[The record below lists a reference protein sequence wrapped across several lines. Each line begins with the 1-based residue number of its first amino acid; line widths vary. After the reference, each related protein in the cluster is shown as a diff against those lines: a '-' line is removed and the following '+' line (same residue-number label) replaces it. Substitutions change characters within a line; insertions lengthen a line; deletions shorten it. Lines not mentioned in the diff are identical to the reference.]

1 MKQYFISAF
10 AMFVLALGLVGC
22 GSDVSVETI
31 GANRIATQ
39 TNCEV
44 NLRMH
49 AQKNFP
55 GKTLTT
61 SCDQDNEVTANSP
74 VGDGY
79 ATGKFSVD
87 GKPQADVS
95 CPTLMKTGI
104 CMNKYERETKPSFID
119 RQSEADAYAK
129 ANGGVI
135 AQIK

>member
-1 MKQYFISAF
+1 MKQYIISVM
-10 AMFVLALGLVGC
+10 AMFVLGLTGC

-31 GANRIATQ
+31 GANRITSQ

-55 GKTLTT
+55 GKTVTT
-61 SCDQDNEVTANSP
+61 SCDQDNEITAKSS
-74 VGDGY
+74 VGDAY
-79 ATGKFSVD
+79 ATGKFAVD
-87 GKPQADVS
+87 GQPQPDVS

-129 ANGGVI
+129 ANAGVI

>member
-1 MKQYFISAF
+1 MKQYIISVM
-10 AMFVLALGLVGC
+10 AMFVLAFGLIGC

-31 GANRIATQ
+31 GANRIASQ
-39 TNCEV
+39 ANCEV

-49 AQKNFP
+49 VQKNFP
-55 GKTLTT
+55 GKTITT
-61 SCDQDNEVTANSP
+61 ACDQDNEITAKSS
-74 VGDGY
+74 VGDAY
-79 ATGKFSVD
+79 ATGKFTVD
-87 GKPQADVS
+87 GEPQADVS